1 MRTGTSSGERF
12 LWLLAGAGLGAG
24 LTFLFATKAG
34 RKARR
39 QMMRYAEQTGERLA
53 ETGEEVLGKGK
64 QIYGRGKE
72 VVDEAMEFIDR
83 GRRAVMR

>member
-1 MRTGTSSGERF
+1 MRTNSGEKF

-34 RKARR
+34 QKARR
-39 QMMRYAEQTGERLA
+39 QMKRYAEDTGERLA
-53 ETGEEVLGKGK
+53 EGSQEVLEKGK
-64 QIYGRGKE
+64 QVYERGKE

>member
-1 MRTGTSSGERF
+1 MRTSSGEKF

-34 RKARR
+34 RKFRR
-39 QMMRYAEQTGERLA
+39 QVLRYAEDTGERIV
-53 ETGEEVLGKGK
+53 ESGQEVLGKGK
-64 QIYGRGKE
+64 KAYERGKE
-72 VVDEAMEFIDR
+72 VVDEAMEYIDR

>member
-1 MRTGTSSGERF
+1 MRTGTNGERF
-12 LWLLAGAGLGAG
+12 LGLLAGAGLGAG
-24 LTFLFATKAG
+24 LTFLFATTAG